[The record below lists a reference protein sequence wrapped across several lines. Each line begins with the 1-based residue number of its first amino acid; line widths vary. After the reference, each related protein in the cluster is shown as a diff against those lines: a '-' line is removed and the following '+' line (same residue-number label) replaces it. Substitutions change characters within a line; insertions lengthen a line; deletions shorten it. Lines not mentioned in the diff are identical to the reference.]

1 MQEPEADAPF
11 SANWNVME
19 LMLPLIINILPD
31 LCRVSDEIRL
41 HELITVCIQRYMRE
55 CVMLKP
61 ARSDQGFSTPGATQH
76 AQQQNLGGAH
86 AHMQQAGMVGGLG
99 GIAGAGGLPE
109 SSFHVLCN
117 VKKLVKSLLLLCP
130 EAYLALAPETQT
142 AWRLIESESSV
153 RAIDADALKSVLRKA
168 GTNAIAGAPNMQVL
182 MPWSQDSA
190 HNSATSVARLAQECE
205 FEKLMYEYVDA
216 LDKCCRHAGGC
227 DVQKLKE
234 MLEVDRERD
243 RERLRQQ
250 SSAVWQKV
258 FQEHCRARS
267 LVHIMCTWCVSHCRE
282 HMGESIYM
290 VSAVLKGLSD
300 VLLQVFVVEPDSSD
314 LNRTGSAPGTHF
326 HTSSI

>member
-31 LCRVSDEIRL
+31 LCRLSDEIRL

-61 ARSDQGFSTPGATQH
+61 SRSDQA
-76 AQQQNLGGAH
+76 
-86 AHMQQAGMVGGLG
+86 VG
-99 GIAGAGGLPE
+99 GIAGASGLPE
-109 SSFHVLCN
+109 STFHVLCN

-130 EAYLALAPETQT
+130 EAYLALARETQT

-168 GTNAIAGAPNMQVL
+168 GTNAIVGAPNMQVP

-190 HNSATSVARLAQECE
+190 TSASRLVQECE
-205 FEKLMYEYVDA
+205 FEKLIYEYVDA

-234 MLEVDRERD
+234 MLEVERERD
-243 RERLRQQ
+243 REQLRQQ
-250 SSAVWQKV
+250 SPAIWQKV
-258 FQEHCRARS
+258 FQEHSRARS

-300 VLLQVFVVEPDSSD
+300 VLLQVFVVEPDASD
-314 LNRTGSAPGTHF
+314 LHRTGSAPGTHF
-326 HTSSI
+326 QTSSIW